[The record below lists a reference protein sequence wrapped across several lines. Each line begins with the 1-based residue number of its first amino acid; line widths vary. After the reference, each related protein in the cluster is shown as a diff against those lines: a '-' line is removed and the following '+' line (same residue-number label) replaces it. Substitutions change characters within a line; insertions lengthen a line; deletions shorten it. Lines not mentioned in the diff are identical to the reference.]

1 MLVIEVEMSLFLNLS
16 IRMKL
21 LISIILP
28 LLLVCFFAAKALY
41 TERKLVVSLEQA
53 ETLINLSLISSNLVH
68 EIQKERGASSVYIA
82 SQGETFSREL
92 AQQKQQTDT
101 VFDRF
106 SRYVEQQQ
114 LATGSDELARDLK
127 AIIDS
132 RLAVNKIRQQVKN
145 HTIGMKTA
153 ISFYTNLNTDL
164 LSLTAGI
171 SQIVADK
178 DISRAATAYLY
189 FMQGKERAGIER
201 AVIGSVLTKDSADAN
216 TKAKYLA
223 LGVEQARF
231 YQLFLDF
238 SDAALTHTIRQIISG
253 PAIDEVERIR
263 RITRENDQN
272 FGVDAVYWFQQA
284 TERIN
289 LLKKAED
296 SVGASLTEF
305 VVRKR
310 RQEEQTF
317 YLYLLLV
324 CLFVSATIAISFYS
338 QLMISRQL
346 HRLSQGMQH
355 FGDHAD
361 LDIYIEPLSRDD
373 LGRLTRTFNETI
385 QHIRAMVGD
394 ISSASSD
401 LQQSSLAL
409 QQVSDDVERQV
420 EQGLQQTEQA
430 AASMTEMDSSVRNVS
445 ENCAGASVQSSRA
458 NEAAKRGEQL
468 LAITSADIAELGDN
482 LSATR
487 EDIVR
492 VESHSAEIGSI
503 LDVIKGIAEQTNLLA
518 LNAAIEAAR
527 AGEQGRGFAV
537 VADEVR
543 TLAQKTQESTGRIEE
558 MITVLQQGSV
568 RAVESMNISASKAD
582 ATRESV
588 MTIIDEISN
597 IVLQVDSVNDLN
609 ASSAAATEQQA
620 VTVADI
626 SRNVVEIQQQYADNQ
641 SSVVGM
647 GDTADKVAEL
657 AQQLKTSIGRFK
669 MS

>member
-1 MLVIEVEMSLFLNLS
+1 MSLFLNLS

>member
-1 MLVIEVEMSLFLNLS
+1 MSLFLNLS

-68 EIQKERGASSVYIA
+68 EVQKERGASSVYIA

-127 AIIDS
+127 AIMDS
-132 RLAVNKIRQQVKN
+132 RPAVNKIRQQVKN
-145 HTIGMKTA
+145 HTIGMKAA

-201 AVIGSVLTKDSADAN
+201 AVIGSVLTKDGTDAN

-231 YQLFLDF
+231 YQLFLDL

-253 PAIDEVERIR
+253 AAIDEVERIR

-305 VVRKR
+305 VVSKR

-597 IVLQVDSVNDLN
+597 IVIQVDSVNDLN

-626 SRNVVEIQQQYADNQ
+626 SRNVVEIQQQYAENQ

>member
-1 MLVIEVEMSLFLNLS
+1 MSLFLNLS

-132 RLAVNKIRQQVKN
+132 RPAVNKIRQQIKN

-231 YQLFLDF
+231 YQLFLDL

-263 RITRENDQN
+263 GITRENDQN

-305 VVRKR
+305 VVSKR

-597 IVLQVDSVNDLN
+597 IVIQVDSVNDLN

>member
-1 MLVIEVEMSLFLNLS
+1 MSLFLNLS

-114 LATGSDELARDLK
+114 LANGSDELARDLK

-132 RLAVNKIRQQVKN
+132 RPAVNKIRQQVKN
-145 HTIGMKTA
+145 HTIGMKAA

-189 FMQGKERAGIER
+189 FMQSKERAGIER
-201 AVIGSVLTKDSADAN
+201 AVIGSVLTKDGTDAN

-231 YQLFLDF
+231 YQLFLDL

-305 VVRKR
+305 VVSKR

-597 IVLQVDSVNDLN
+597 IVIQVDSVNDLN

-626 SRNVVEIQQQYADNQ
+626 SRNVVEIQQQYAENQ